1 MRTETGVTI
10 RLEDYKPSDFA
21 IPETHLRFV
30 LHSDKTRIY
39 ATLKITPV
47 TDNRKMVLVG
57 DGLKLISLGLN
68 GVRLADDAYHATTDE
83 LEIYAVPSEPFT
95 LEIETEI
102 TPSGNTAL
110 MGLYR
115 TNNVYC
121 TQCEAEGF
129 RRMTYYLDRPDV
141 LSVYHVRIEAKA
153 KTNPLLLSNGNIIKA
168 GSMDDGWHFAEW
180 HDPHP
185 KPSYLFALVAGD
197 LEAVTDHFKTKSG
210 REVVLNIYVE
220 HGKGAMADYAMDALK
235 RSMAWDEEVFGL
247 EYDLDLFN
255 IVAVSDFNMGAME
268 NKGLNIFNDKYV
280 LADHETATD
289 QDYANIET
297 IIAHEYFHNWTGNR
311 ITCRDWFQL
320 CLKEGLTVYRDHEF
334 SADQRSRAVKRI
346 QEIRTLKAQQFPE
359 DQGPLSHPVR
369 PREYKEINNFYT
381 ATIYE
386 KGSEV
391 VRMLHTLLGP
401 EIFKKSL
408 DFYFQR
414 HDGDAAT
421 IEQFLICFEEVSGR
435 DLSQF
440 SLWYEQSGT
449 PELEISERY
458 NAAAQNH
465 HITIKQSQKA
475 TAQQKIKK
483 PLHIPVSF
491 ALLAPNGKELAY
503 ENVSGAMVQN
513 NVIELTEANQE
524 IIFTGVKERPV
535 ASLLR
540 GFSAPVVIKRSL
552 SLADQIFL
560 AKFDDDDV
568 NRWQALVT
576 IYNDALVV
584 ATANARQD
592 LTTSL
597 SPDIIDLVAIILADA
612 KIDPAFK
619 ALCLVLPSE
628 SDIAREVG
636 TNIDPEAIHKA
647 RAAVQKSLCQQ
658 LLAQIEECK
667 TQCTPPSVFSPD
679 AESAGL
685 RALHNRLLE
694 MEAIGKDDGS
704 ALIAALNSADNMTDR
719 MAMLTALAINFPLA
733 ETTEQAFQ
741 AFRKRYDGNA
751 LVLDKWFSLVAA
763 IPGETALNR
772 VQQTMLDRAFDNS
785 NPNRVRSLIGSFT
798 GANPTGFHRV
808 DGKAYQFFASFLL
821 EIDQRNPQ
829 LSARML
835 TGLRAWASL
844 EPKRKSKMRSALS
857 TIAKGKNISRDL
869 REIVERMIG

>member
-21 IPETHLRFV
+21 IPATHLRFV
-30 LHSDKTRIY
+30 LHPDKTRVH
-39 ATLKITPV
+39 AKLSITPASSSQ
-47 TDNRKMVLVG
+47 NIVLMG
-57 DGLKLISLGLN
+57 DGLALIGLRLD
-68 GVRLADDAYHATTDE
+68 GEALADDAFKATPDR
-83 LEIYAVPSEPFT
+83 LEIFSVPSQPFT
-95 LEIETEI
+95 LEMETEI
-102 TPSGNTAL
+102 APSSNTAL

-129 RRMTYYLDRPDV
+129 RRMTYFLDRPDV
-141 LSVYHVRIEAKA
+141 LSIYHVRIEAEA
-153 KTNPLLLSNGNIIKA
+153 AANPLLLSNGNPTA
-168 GSMDDGWHFAEW
+168 QGLMDDGWHFAEW

-197 LEAVTDHFKTKSG
+197 LEAVTDNFTTQSG
-210 REVVLNIYVE
+210 RHVVLNIYVE
-220 HGKGAMADYAMDALK
+220 HGKGHLAGYAMDALK
-235 RSMAWDEEVFGL
+235 RSMVWDEEIFGL

-268 NKGLNIFNDKYV
+268 NKGLNVFNDKYV
-280 LADHETATD
+280 LADPETATD
-289 QDYANIET
+289 QDYANIEA

-334 SADQRSRAVKRI
+334 SADQRSRPVKRI

-369 PREYKEINNFYT
+369 PRQYQEINNFYT

-391 VRMLHTLLGP
+391 VRMLRTLLGA

-408 DFYFQR
+408 DLYFQR

-421 IEQFLICFEEVSGR
+421 IEQFLICFEEASGR

-440 SLWYEQSGT
+440 ALWYEQSGT
-449 PELEISERY
+449 PELEMTESY
-458 NAAAQNH
+458 DDAAKTHA
-465 HITIKQSQKA
+465 ITIKQSQKA
-475 TAQQKIKK
+475 TPQQKIKK
-483 PLHIPVSF
+483 PLHMPVRF
-491 ALLAPNGKELAY
+491 ALLGANGDALAFD
-503 ENVSGAMVQN
+503 NATGANMRDD
-513 NVIELTEANQE
+513 VIELTEAE
-524 IIFTGVKERPV
+524 HKIVFTGVAQRPV

-540 GFSAPVVIKRSL
+540 GFSAPVVVKREL

-560 AKFDDDDV
+560 AKFDGDDV

-576 IYNDALVV
+576 IYNDALIA
-584 ATANARQD
+584 ATADIRHGRAITISDD
-592 LTTSL
+592 LV
-597 SPDIIDLVAIILADA
+597 DLVAIILADEA
-612 KIDPAFK
+612 IDPAFK
-619 ALCLVLPSE
+619 ALCLTLPSE

-647 RAAVQKSLCQQ
+647 RAGVQHALCQR
-658 LLAQIEECK
+658 LLTQIEHCK
-667 TQCTPPSVFSPD
+667 THCTPPSMFSPD

-685 RALHNRLLE
+685 RTLHNRLLE
-694 MEAIGKDDGS
+694 MAAISLNDES
-704 ALIAALNSADNMTDR
+704 ALAAGLERADNMTDR
-719 MAMLTALAINFPLA
+719 MALLSALAVNFPNAQSTEKALA
-733 ETTEQAFQ
+733 
-741 AFRKRYDGNA
+741 AFRQRYDGNA
-751 LVLDKWFSLVAA
+751 LVLDKWFMLVAA
-763 IPGETALNR
+763 IPGDGALSR
-772 VQQTMLDRAFDNS
+772 VQKTMMDRAFDTG
-785 NPNRVRSLIGSFT
+785 NPNRVRSLIGSFA

-808 DGKAYQFFASFLL
+808 DGKAYRFFADFLL

-835 TGLRAWASL
+835 TVLRAWASL
-844 EPKRKSKMRSALS
+844 EPKRKSKLRSALS
-857 TIAKGKNISRDL
+857 SIAKGKNISRDL